1 MFALWVTHDPSTSIC
16 AQRRSLGVDPAEE
29 KALQFYAWPDVVKM
43 LQTTATW
50 QIGRW
55 PSSISMADEMLIY
68 FDIFC
73 RYRFI
78 VVRWDDLGW
87 AMGLV
92 RFSESVYIL
101 YLYIHSK
108 YDVIFFT
115 VSHYIL
121 KCFGSLIQHNYSLF
135 MKHGY
140 LRPSFWRSKVIL
152 KRSCETTW
160 MCLGIWAWFCCG
172 FCREWAGGIPRAV
185 SHPRYSFEARIFP
198 RCRFLHT
205 TETPMRCPLRILAV
219 ADVTWWGFWSRTCHF
234 MSSSFSLQME
244 GA

>member
-1 MFALWVTHDPSTSIC
+1 MMS
-16 AQRRSLGVDPAEE
+16 
-29 KALQFYAWPDVVKM
+29 Y
-43 LQTTATW
+43 
-50 QIGRW
+50 
-55 PSSISMADEMLIY
+55 
-68 FDIFC
+68 
-73 RYRFI
+73 
-78 VVRWDDLGW
+78 
-87 AMGLV
+87 
-92 RFSESVYIL
+92 
-101 YLYIHSK
+101 
-108 YDVIFFT
+108 FFT

-121 KCFGSLIQHNYSLF
+121 KCFGSLIQHNYSFF

-234 MSSSFSLQME
+234 MSSSFFCKWTVHSVSLPRNSATLSSIPCQHDFIALTVAFLKPE
-244 GA
+244 TSCLTGAFGPAVIWRQGSEVLPNFGRELWEISHLFVWPSEVTAAKKRSFFWKTQGEVSKIYVKRFH